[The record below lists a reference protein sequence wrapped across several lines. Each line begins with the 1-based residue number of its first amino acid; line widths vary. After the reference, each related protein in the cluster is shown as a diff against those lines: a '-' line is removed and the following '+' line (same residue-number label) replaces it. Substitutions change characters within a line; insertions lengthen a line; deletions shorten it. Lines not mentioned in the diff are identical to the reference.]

1 MILKMFGHLVE
12 KFYVRMDEMDQINL
26 DLVANGQGLHCGK
39 RNSFHFL
46 CLFLVTCG
54 VVFNIEIG
62 EFVFYFYILIFQ
74 YLIKRER
81 ESTFKI

>member
-1 MILKMFGHLVE
+1 MFGHLAE

-46 CLFLVTCG
+46 FISSYMWGCV
-54 VVFNIEIG
+54 
-62 EFVFYFYILIFQ
+62 
-74 YLIKRER
+74 
-81 ESTFKI
+81 